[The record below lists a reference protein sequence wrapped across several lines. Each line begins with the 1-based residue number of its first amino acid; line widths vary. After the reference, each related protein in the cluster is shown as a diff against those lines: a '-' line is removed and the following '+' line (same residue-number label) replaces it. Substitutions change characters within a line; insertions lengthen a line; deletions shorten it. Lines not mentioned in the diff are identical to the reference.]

1 MPGTRLTHA
10 ASFSLR
16 MLSASFFPAYDIIL
30 LKKEKKR
37 KYSTGCYDIQQ
48 QFDIV
53 LVKIKVAL
61 ILSDVLIKVQI
72 VDFYPVSNV

>member
-1 MPGTRLTHA
+1 MTFNNNLIFLP
-10 ASFSLR
+10 
-16 MLSASFFPAYDIIL
+16 
-30 LKKEKKR
+30 KK
-37 KYSTGCYDIQQ
+37 Q

-72 VDFYPVSNV
+72 VDFYPV